1 MWEIFRKIFFTFLTR
16 KTKKNL
22 EQILAGRFSQTIRA
36 YRPVVCKGSFRLC
49 MSEKNPHTR
58 NLPAV
63 SNRNQEVATCT
74 KTKPKTLRV
83 KRAQKQGNAPDFR
96 QKQPKAGAFQVL
108 EGKMAV
114 ETGCQQARKDI
125 QGPMEDYNLVDK
137 ISMKGKFSSIVT
149 VQSEQDVSSCVFGV
163 LLSARNRIY

>member
-1 MWEIFRKIFFTFLTR
+1 
-16 KTKKNL
+16 
-22 EQILAGRFSQTIRA
+22 
-36 YRPVVCKGSFRLC
+36 

-74 KTKPKTLRV
+74 KTEPKTLRV
-83 KRAQKQGNAPDFR
+83 KREQKQGNAPDFR

-108 EGKMAV
+108 EGKMAG
-114 ETGCQQARKDI
+114 ETGCQQVRKDI

>member
-1 MWEIFRKIFFTFLTR
+1 M
-16 KTKKNL
+16 
-22 EQILAGRFSQTIRA
+22 
-36 YRPVVCKGSFRLC
+36 C

-114 ETGCQQARKDI
+114 ETGCQLVRKDI

>member
-1 MWEIFRKIFFTFLTR
+1 M
-16 KTKKNL
+16 
-22 EQILAGRFSQTIRA
+22 
-36 YRPVVCKGSFRLC
+36 C

-125 QGPMEDYNLVDK
+125 QGPMEDYT
-137 ISMKGKFSSIVT
+137 S
-149 VQSEQDVSSCVFGV
+149 
-163 LLSARNRIY
+163 

>member
-1 MWEIFRKIFFTFLTR
+1 MIFLKIISCLTRTRWCAACWTLETAMWEIFRKIFFTFLTR

-114 ETGCQQARKDI
+114 ETGCQQVRKDI
-125 QGPMEDYNLVDK
+125 QGPMEDYT
-137 ISMKGKFSSIVT
+137 S
-149 VQSEQDVSSCVFGV
+149 
-163 LLSARNRIY
+163 

>member
-1 MWEIFRKIFFTFLTR
+1 M
-16 KTKKNL
+16 
-22 EQILAGRFSQTIRA
+22 
-36 YRPVVCKGSFRLC
+36 C

-114 ETGCQQARKDI
+114 ETGCQQVRKDI

-137 ISMKGKFSSIVT
+137 ISIKGKFSSIVT

>member
-1 MWEIFRKIFFTFLTR
+1 M
-16 KTKKNL
+16 
-22 EQILAGRFSQTIRA
+22 
-36 YRPVVCKGSFRLC
+36 C

-83 KRAQKQGNAPDFR
+83 KRAQKQ
-96 QKQPKAGAFQVL
+96 PKAGAFQVL

-114 ETGCQQARKDI
+114 ETGCQQVRKDI
-125 QGPMEDYNLVDK
+125 QGPMEDYT
-137 ISMKGKFSSIVT
+137 S
-149 VQSEQDVSSCVFGV
+149 
-163 LLSARNRIY
+163 

>member
-1 MWEIFRKIFFTFLTR
+1 
-16 KTKKNL
+16 
-22 EQILAGRFSQTIRA
+22 
-36 YRPVVCKGSFRLC
+36 

-108 EGKMAV
+108 EGKTVV
-114 ETGCQQARKDI
+114 ETGCQQVRKDI
-125 QGPMEDYNLVDK
+125 QGPMEDYT
-137 ISMKGKFSSIVT
+137 S
-149 VQSEQDVSSCVFGV
+149 
-163 LLSARNRIY
+163 

>member
-1 MWEIFRKIFFTFLTR
+1 MC
-16 KTKKNL
+16 
-22 EQILAGRFSQTIRA
+22 
-36 YRPVVCKGSFRLC
+36 V
-49 MSEKNPHTR
+49 SEKNPHTR

-74 KTKPKTLRV
+74 KTEPKTLRV

-108 EGKMAV
+108 EGKTVV
-114 ETGCQQARKDI
+114 ETGCQQVRKDI
-125 QGPMEDYNLVDK
+125 QGPMENYNLVDK

>member
-1 MWEIFRKIFFTFLTR
+1 
-16 KTKKNL
+16 
-22 EQILAGRFSQTIRA
+22 
-36 YRPVVCKGSFRLC
+36 

-108 EGKMAV
+108 EGKTAV
-114 ETGCQQARKDI
+114 ETGCQQVRKDI

-149 VQSEQDVSSCVFGV
+149 VQSEQDVASCFW
-163 LLSARNRIY
+163 RFTFREK